1 MDEGARKKP
10 AKASHQIRLA
20 QVHELKALAIEEYEE
35 YLKLVRNTEWHQQ
48 KLQQNWAK
56 FHLFY
61 QQNGLA
67 TFGHNARKKK
77 KKGRENRKNEE
88 DKKKKNKNKKTHPKY
103 SSPST
108 RCANYDDYQ
117 SIEDDLK
124 IIKRR
129 ERQNSCYYFKANNNN
144 DNSKHFILHIL
155 KDIPLALELYINIKI
170 EAINKIKNNVLTDM
184 DHFCKTRMN
193 KIILLILLCEVK
205 LNNLYIRQ
213 KDVCHGENNVDIR
226 LTGNIIRLCH
236 SVIEEVTRKLI
247 PFFFSFNIFSPPDY
261 FNYRFEHFHGIVE
274 GIVPIG

>member
-1 MDEGARKKP
+1 MEDSARKKP
-10 AKASHQIRLA
+10 SKANHQIRLA
-20 QVHELKALAIEEYEE
+20 EVHELKALAIEEYQE
-35 YLKLVRNTEWHQQ
+35 YLNLVRNAELQQQ
-48 KLQQNWAK
+48 KLQQNWDK

-61 QQNGLA
+61 EQNGLA
-67 TFGHNARKKK
+67 TFAYNARKKK
-77 KKGRENRKNEE
+77 HQDKANKKNQKDEKKE
-88 DKKKKNKNKKTHPKY
+88 KKKKTPPEY
-103 SSPST
+103 SST
-108 RCANYDDYQ
+108 RCAYYETYQ

-129 ERQNSCYYFKANNNN
+129 ERKSSCYHFKANNNN
-144 DNSKHFILHIL
+144 DNSKNFILHIL
-155 KDIPLALELYINIKI
+155 KDIPLAVELYINIKI
-170 EAINKIKNNVLTDM
+170 EAINKIKNNVLTNM
-184 DHFCKTRMN
+184 DNFCKTRMD

-213 KDVCHGENNVDIR
+213 KDVSHSENNADII

-261 FNYRFEHFHGIVE
+261 FNYRFEHFHAIVE

>member
-1 MDEGARKKP
+1 MDEGARKKT
-10 AKASHQIRLA
+10 AKANNQIRLA
-20 QVHELKALAIEEYEE
+20 EVHELRALVIEEYEE
-35 YLKLVRNTEWHQQ
+35 YLKLVRNAECQQQ

-61 QQNGLA
+61 EQNGLT

-77 KKGRENRKNEE
+77 KKKKKKHPGRENKQNEKE
-88 DKKKKNKNKKTHPKY
+88 KKKKKKTHPEY
-103 SSPST
+103 SSPT
-108 RCANYDDYQ
+108 THCAHYENYQ

-129 ERQNSCYYFKANNNN
+129 ERQSNCYYFKANNNN

-155 KDIPLALELYINIKI
+155 KDIPLAVELYINIKI
-170 EAINKIKNNVLTDM
+170 EAINKIKNNILTDM

-213 KDVCHGENNVDIR
+213 KDVSQGENKVDIR

-236 SVIEEVTRKLI
+236 SVIQE
-247 PFFFSFNIFSPPDY
+247 
-261 FNYRFEHFHGIVE
+261 
-274 GIVPIG
+274 